1 MTRFAGAC
9 AVVLVTAGVA
19 IAVTIHDGKYTA
31 AESSILLP
39 AMSGIT
45 TAQSFPTR
53 PITMIVPIAAGSSLD
68 VFGRVIAERMAKSLG
83 QPIIIENVSG
93 ADGTIGVSRAARAR
107 PDGHVIS
114 LATMSTFVLSSGFYS
129 LPYDVFND
137 FAPIAPLATTPFV
150 LFTRSSLPARD
161 MNELIAWVR
170 ANPNKVSAGITT
182 VGYRLLM
189 TVLQKETGTQ
199 FALVPYRGAASEM
212 QDLVAGQID
221 LLFDSLVQLPLV
233 RAGIIRAYGV
243 TSDTRMALA
252 PNIPTF
258 AEMGLPALSHT
269 AWLGLF
275 APKGTPAGI
284 ICNLN
289 TAAAEALADPAVRS
303 RINDLGFE
311 VFPRERQTGNALSA
325 FVRASAEKWWPIIK
339 ELGIK
344 AE

>member
-1 MTRFAGAC
+1 MKLPRRTFVQFAGA
-9 AVVLVTAGVA
+9 AATMQAFSR
-19 IAVTIHDGKYTA
+19 IAV
-31 AESSILLP
+31 
-39 AMSGIT
+39 
-45 TAQSFPTR
+45 AQAYPTR

-93 ADGTIGVSRAARAR
+93 ADGTIGVSRAARAK

-114 LATMSTFVLSSGFYS
+114 LVTMSTFVLSSPLYS
-129 LPYDVFND
+129 PPYDIFND

-150 LFTRSSLPARD
+150 LFTRNSMPARD
-161 MNELIAWVR
+161 LNELIAWLK

-189 TVLQKETGTQ
+189 TVFQKETGTQ
-199 FALVPYRGAASEM
+199 FTLVPYRGAASEM

-243 TSDTRMALA
+243 TSSARMALA

-258 AEMGLPALSHT
+258 AEMGLSALSHT

-284 ICNLN
+284 ISNLN
-289 TAAAEALADPAVRS
+289 AATMEALANPAVRS
-303 RINDLGFE
+303 RIDDLGFE
-311 VFPRERQTGNALSA
+311 VFPRERQTGDALGA
-325 FVRASAEKWWPIIK
+325 FVRGSAEKWWPIIK
-339 ELGIK
+339 ELEIR